1 MLVIGGSPRTV
12 GAVVLSG
19 LAALRAGAGRL
30 QLAVAEPAAL
40 AVGVAVPEALVAELP
55 VRDDGRV
62 RPRRAHERLGPLIAA
77 ADAVLVGPGL
87 VSDDATGRF
96 VREVVGAIGASTV
109 VVLDAAAATN
119 VAELHTVLRPA
130 AGRLVITANHQE
142 VARLLDRPPTDIAT
156 LDDLH
161 LLAHR
166 HDAVVV
172 SFGDVVA
179 PDGRRWSCT
188 EGCAGLGTSGSDDVL
203 AGVVAGLAARCGL
216 ADQAA
221 CWATYVHA
229 ATGPRL
235 AASVHRLGFLA
246 REIVDE
252 IPAVLRDVE
261 ANADM
266 GCT

>member
-1 MLVIGGSPRTV
+1 VVVGGFDVVEPPQSQPQPIVGRGRVALGQRSLDVVRATMSVAPRV
-12 GAVVLSG
+12 GAKVRTG
-19 LAALRAGAGRL
+19 IQIYGRD
-30 QLAVAEPAAL
+30 
-40 AVGVAVPEALVAELP
+40 EA
-55 VRDDGRV
+55 
-62 RPRRAHERLGPLIAA
+62 
-77 ADAVLVGPGL
+77 
-87 VSDDATGRF
+87 
-96 VREVVGAIGASTV
+96 REVVGAIGASTV

-172 SFGDVVA
+172 SFGDVIA

-188 EGCAGLGTSGSDDVL
+188 EGCAGLGTSGSGDVL